1 MLTRIVVGV
10 VAALFAV
17 GMLAIRFTPVF
28 PIVVAFFAVM
38 AAFELERVI
47 GVKNKAIHIIS
58 LIFAGL
64 IPLYYGFNHYLTERG
79 IFIPALA
86 VVILYI
92 LLLFILMITDYE
104 HTKFEDVAA
113 VVVASYFV
121 PWGFSTL
128 IMMRDVGVTYPD
140 FAGRFFG
147 KHKMAPN
154 ISPKKTIE
162 GAVGGAFAGVL
173 SSVIL
178 FLVFDSKYFTVHL
191 FTWWEIAI
199 ISLILCVI
207 GMCGDLSASVLKR
220 NFGVKAQ

>member
-58 LIFAGL
+58 LIFAGI

-128 IMMRDVGVTYPD
+128 IMMRDVGVTYPELYD
-140 FAGRFFG
+140 KHYGLFFILLGLFSAWLTDSLAYFAGRFFG
-147 KHKMAPN
+147 KHKM
-154 ISPKKTIE
+154 
-162 GAVGGAFAGVL
+162 
-173 SSVIL
+173 
-178 FLVFDSKYFTVHL
+178 
-191 FTWWEIAI
+191 EIGRAH
-199 ISLILCVI
+199 V
-207 GMCGDLSASVLKR
+207 
-220 NFGVKAQ
+220 

>member
-1 MLTRIVVGV
+1 MSKPIFRRLFMLTRIVVGV

-128 IMMRDVGVTYPD
+128 IMMRDVGVTYPELYDKHYGLFSYCLGFSRRGLRIRLRILRAD
-140 FAGRFFG
+140 F
-147 KHKMAPN
+147 
-154 ISPKKTIE
+154 
-162 GAVGGAFAGVL
+162 
-173 SSVIL
+173 
-178 FLVFDSKYFTVHL
+178 
-191 FTWWEIAI
+191 
-199 ISLILCVI
+199 
-207 GMCGDLSASVLKR
+207 SASTKWLRISAPKR
-220 NFGVKAQ
+220 P

>member
-79 IFIPALA
+79 IFYSRACRSNTL
-86 VVILYI
+86 
-92 LLLFILMITDYE
+92 
-104 HTKFEDVAA
+104 HTAFVH
-113 VVVASYFV
+113 SYDNRLRAYKV
-121 PWGFSTL
+121 
-128 IMMRDVGVTYPD
+128 
-140 FAGRFFG
+140 
-147 KHKMAPN
+147 
-154 ISPKKTIE
+154 
-162 GAVGGAFAGVL
+162 
-173 SSVIL
+173 
-178 FLVFDSKYFTVHL
+178 
-191 FTWWEIAI
+191 
-199 ISLILCVI
+199 
-207 GMCGDLSASVLKR
+207 
-220 NFGVKAQ
+220 

>member
-58 LIFAGL
+58 LIFAGI
-64 IPLYYGFNHYLTERG
+64 IPLYYGFNHYLTEWG

-128 IMMRDVGVTYPD
+128 IMMRDVGVTYPELYD
-140 FAGRFFG
+140 KHYGLFCWQIFRQAQNGSEHQPQKDHRGCRRRSLCGSPQLSNTLPCFRQQIFYRSSLYLVGDSDYFAY
-147 KHKMAPN
+147 P
-154 ISPKKTIE
+154 
-162 GAVGGAFAGVL
+162 
-173 SSVIL
+173 
-178 FLVFDSKYFTVHL
+178 
-191 FTWWEIAI
+191 
-199 ISLILCVI
+199 LCY
-207 GMCGDLSASVLKR
+207 R
-220 NFGVKAQ
+220 NVR

>member
-1 MLTRIVVGV
+1 
-10 VAALFAV
+10 
-17 GMLAIRFTPVF
+17 
-28 PIVVAFFAVM
+28 M

-58 LIFAGL
+58 LIFAGI
-64 IPLYYGFNHYLTERG
+64 IPLYYGFNHYLTEWG

-128 IMMRDVGVTYPD
+128 IMMRDVGVTYPELYDKHYGLFSYCLGFSRRGLRIRLRILLAD
-140 FAGRFFG
+140 F
-147 KHKMAPN
+147 
-154 ISPKKTIE
+154 
-162 GAVGGAFAGVL
+162 
-173 SSVIL
+173 
-178 FLVFDSKYFTVHL
+178 
-191 FTWWEIAI
+191 
-199 ISLILCVI
+199 
-207 GMCGDLSASVLKR
+207 SASTKWLRTSAPKR
-220 NFGVKAQ
+220 P

>member
-1 MLTRIVVGV
+1 
-10 VAALFAV
+10 
-17 GMLAIRFTPVF
+17 MLAIRFTPVF

-58 LIFAGL
+58 LIFAGI

-128 IMMRDVGVTYPD
+128 IMMRDVGVTYPELYDKHYGLFFILLGLFSAWLTDSLAYFAAD
-140 FAGRFFG
+140 F
-147 KHKMAPN
+147 
-154 ISPKKTIE
+154 
-162 GAVGGAFAGVL
+162 
-173 SSVIL
+173 
-178 FLVFDSKYFTVHL
+178 
-191 FTWWEIAI
+191 
-199 ISLILCVI
+199 
-207 GMCGDLSASVLKR
+207 SASTKWLRISAQKDHRGCRRRSVCGSPQLSNTLPCFR
-220 NFGVKAQ
+220 QQIFYRSSLYLVGDSNNFPYTLRYRYVR

>member
-1 MLTRIVVGV
+1 MSKPIFRRLFMLTRIVVGV

-113 VVVASYFV
+113 VVVASALHTRSFMISTTASFSYCL
-121 PWGFSTL
+121 GFSRRGL
-128 IMMRDVGVTYPD
+128 RIRLRILLAD
-140 FAGRFFG
+140 F
-147 KHKMAPN
+147 
-154 ISPKKTIE
+154 
-162 GAVGGAFAGVL
+162 
-173 SSVIL
+173 
-178 FLVFDSKYFTVHL
+178 
-191 FTWWEIAI
+191 
-199 ISLILCVI
+199 
-207 GMCGDLSASVLKR
+207 SASTKWLRISAPKR
-220 NFGVKAQ
+220 P

>member
-58 LIFAGL
+58 LIFAGI

-104 HTKFEDVAA
+104 HTK
-113 VVVASYFV
+113 
-121 PWGFSTL
+121 
-128 IMMRDVGVTYPD
+128 
-140 FAGRFFG
+140 
-147 KHKMAPN
+147 
-154 ISPKKTIE
+154 
-162 GAVGGAFAGVL
+162 
-173 SSVIL
+173 
-178 FLVFDSKYFTVHL
+178 
-191 FTWWEIAI
+191 
-199 ISLILCVI
+199 
-207 GMCGDLSASVLKR
+207 
-220 NFGVKAQ
+220 

>member
-58 LIFAGL
+58 LIFAGV

-128 IMMRDVGVTYPD
+128 IMMRDVGVTYP
-140 FAGRFFG
+140 
-147 KHKMAPN
+147 
-154 ISPKKTIE
+154 
-162 GAVGGAFAGVL
+162 
-173 SSVIL
+173 
-178 FLVFDSKYFTVHL
+178 
-191 FTWWEIAI
+191 
-199 ISLILCVI
+199 
-207 GMCGDLSASVLKR
+207 
-220 NFGVKAQ
+220 

>member
-86 VVILYI
+86 VVILYM

-128 IMMRDVGVTYPD
+128 IMMRDVGVTYPELYDKHYGLFSYCSGFSRRGLPTRLRILRAD
-140 FAGRFFG
+140 FRQAQNGSEYQPQKDHRG
-147 KHKMAPN
+147 CRRRSVCG
-154 ISPKKTIE
+154 SPQ
-162 GAVGGAFAGVL
+162 L
-173 SSVIL
+173 SNTL
-178 FLVFDSKYFTVHL
+178 PCF
-191 FTWWEIAI
+191 
-199 ISLILCVI
+199 
-207 GMCGDLSASVLKR
+207 R
-220 NFGVKAQ
+220 

>member
-128 IMMRDVGVTYPD
+128 IMMRDVSVTYPELYDKHYGLFFILLGLSRRGLRIRLRILRAD
-140 FAGRFFG
+140 F
-147 KHKMAPN
+147 
-154 ISPKKTIE
+154 
-162 GAVGGAFAGVL
+162 
-173 SSVIL
+173 
-178 FLVFDSKYFTVHL
+178 
-191 FTWWEIAI
+191 
-199 ISLILCVI
+199 
-207 GMCGDLSASVLKR
+207 SASTKWLRISAPKR
-220 NFGVKAQ
+220 P